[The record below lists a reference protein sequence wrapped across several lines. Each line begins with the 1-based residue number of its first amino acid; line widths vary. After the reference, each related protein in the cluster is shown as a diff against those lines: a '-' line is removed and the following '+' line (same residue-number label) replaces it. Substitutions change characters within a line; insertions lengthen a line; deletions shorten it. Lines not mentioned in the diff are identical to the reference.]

1 MQMNKNEGGMAS
13 MAEINVTPLVDVMLV
28 LLVVF
33 ILTAPLI
40 VPQSMKVN
48 LPKTQAVTLQEKNKK
63 MELVIESSGALTL
76 DGKQVSDKE
85 LERALSAAS
94 SNPEAALAIQADKG
108 VPYGRVAEIMAIS
121 QGAGVVKLSFV
132 TLAGGGAK

>member
-1 MQMNKNEGGMAS
+1 MQMNKNEGGMGS

-40 VPQSMKVN
+40 APQSMKVN

>member
-1 MQMNKNEGGMAS
+1 MNKNEGGMGS

>member
-1 MQMNKNEGGMAS
+1 MQMNKNEGGMGS

-40 VPQSMKVN
+40 VPQSKKVN

>member
-1 MQMNKNEGGMAS
+1 MQMNKNEGGMGS
-13 MAEINVTPLVDVMLV
+13 MSEINVTPLVDVMLV

-76 DGKQVSDKE
+76 DGKQVNDKE

-132 TLAGGGAK
+132 TLAGGGVK

>member
-1 MQMNKNEGGMAS
+1 MQMNKNEGGMGS

-94 SNPEAALAIQADKG
+94 SNPDAALAIQADKG

>member
-1 MQMNKNEGGMAS
+1 MQMNKNEGGMGS

-28 LLVVF
+28 LLVIF

-63 MELVIESSGALTL
+63 MELVIDSSGALTL

-132 TLAGGGAK
+132 TLAGGGVK

>member
-1 MQMNKNEGGMAS
+1 MQMNKNEGGMGS

-132 TLAGGGAK
+132 TLAGGGTK

>member
-1 MQMNKNEGGMAS
+1 MQMNKNESGMGS

-132 TLAGGGAK
+132 TLAGGGVK

>member
-1 MQMNKNEGGMAS
+1 MQMNKNEGGMGS

-63 MELVIESSGALTL
+63 MELVIESSGAL
-76 DGKQVSDKE
+76 
-85 LERALSAAS
+85 LS
-94 SNPEAALAIQADKG
+94 LIH
-108 VPYGRVAEIMAIS
+108 I
-121 QGAGVVKLSFV
+121 
-132 TLAGGGAK
+132 